1 MLPQVKEYRSKW
13 NIVDYVNLCSI
24 ISNLQWCNATCLARL
39 PKTLLKKVVRPFADC
54 LRQITDPEGNIPL
67 AILHGWLPA
76 RPPVTCPRPV
86 DPVGEPV
93 PMPHTPL
100 WPRAPCAWRAWI
112 PSQGNLVR
120 FCGMGMEFEYRVMFH
135 CFREEKCQRS
145 FTTGTWYYMCVLGL
159 SPWGCI
165 IGRVVSESGF
175 NLGGGDRFP
184 GGGICGLLWLQSV
197 AKYLFFANIGKVFIL
212 VGGLGTG
219 LSFYGV

>member
-1 MLPQVKEYRSKW
+1 
-13 NIVDYVNLCSI
+13 
-24 ISNLQWCNATCLARL
+24 
-39 PKTLLKKVVRPFADC
+39 
-54 LRQITDPEGNIPL
+54 
-67 AILHGWLPA
+67 
-76 RPPVTCPRPV
+76 
-86 DPVGEPV
+86 
-93 PMPHTPL
+93 
-100 WPRAPCAWRAWI
+100 
-112 PSQGNLVR
+112 
-120 FCGMGMEFEYRVMFH
+120 
-135 CFREEKCQRS
+135 
-145 FTTGTWYYMCVLGL
+145 MCVLGL